1 MFRKAHCFAVRQS
14 IYPLILASLLAVVL
28 CAGRIYFSGN
38 FDHVFLVWNLLLAWI
53 PYLASLWAGW
63 TQQHLPGRWWLLIP
77 PAALWLSFFPNA
89 PYIITDLAHLAERP
103 PAPLWFDVGMIV
115 VFALAGLFLAVYSL
129 RIMHGL
135 VQSYVGSLLGWLFV
149 VAVLPLGGLGVYM
162 GRFLRWNSWDLLLR
176 PKGVLSDV
184 ALRLTHPWE
193 HPRTMGVTLL
203 FAAILLVCYLA
214 IGSRETA

>member
-1 MFRKAHCFAVRQS
+1 MFNRVHRFLSHRFL
-14 IYPLILASLLAVVL
+14 YPLMLSSSLAMVL
-28 CAGRIYFSGN
+28 CTGRIFVSGN
-38 FDHVFLVWNLLLAWI
+38 YDHAFLIWNLILAWI
-53 PYLASLWAGW
+53 PYLASLWAVW
-63 TQQHLPGRWWLLIP
+63 TQQHLPGRWWLLLP

-89 PYIITDLAHLAERP
+89 PYIVTDLAHLTERP
-103 PAPLWFDVGMIV
+103 PVPLWFDVGMIV

-129 RIMHGL
+129 RIMHRL
-135 VQSYVGSLLGWLFV
+135 VQSYVGSFMGWLFV
-149 VAVLPLGGLGVYM
+149 LAVLPLGGFGVYL
-162 GRFLRWNSWDLLLR
+162 GRFLRWNSWDLILR

-184 ALRLTHPWE
+184 ALRLSHPWE